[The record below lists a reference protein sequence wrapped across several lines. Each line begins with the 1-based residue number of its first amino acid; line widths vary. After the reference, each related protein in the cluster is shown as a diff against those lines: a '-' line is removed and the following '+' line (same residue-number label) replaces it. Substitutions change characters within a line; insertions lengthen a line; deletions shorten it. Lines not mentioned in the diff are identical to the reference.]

1 MAESSEQRAESRKQ
15 KAESKEQRAASR
27 KQELPLPLNHA
38 PFTLGCCAL
47 FGYCAGTFP
56 KEHRDRW
63 PEEHRDDAGGYCAGT
78 MCLPPTQGTRHSAN
92 SE

>member
-56 KEHRDRW
+56 
-63 PEEHRDDAGGYCAGT
+63 EEHRDDAGGYCAGT